1 MITQDLSRASAENMM
16 NLNIRPVVSA
26 LRRNRTGAI
35 LVALEIAIALAVM
48 VNSAWIV
55 AQRFAE
61 IEKPT
66 GIDQRDIFV
75 IAVAGLTSHF
85 NAGAAERDDLT
96 YLRSLP
102 GVVAATGS
110 SAVPFG
116 KEGQGGSVSTRPGTQ
131 NDAVKMRSMQVDDQA
146 LKTLGVRIV
155 AGRNF
160 NASEIRPV
168 SHELFFNEPE
178 VLITQSLARRL
189 FPDGNALGKPIY
201 EGGNTPE
208 TVVGITSDFISS
220 VYGKVSYNVVLY
232 PQAAG
237 NYGAYFCL
245 VRTRPGRTIPL
256 MQTAVRHMA
265 NSNLDRTIFF
275 AHPLAYYKAQLDA
288 QNRHTAGFLLTV
300 TILIL
305 SVTCLGIFGLTTF
318 NVSTRTKLIGTLR
331 AVGARKRDVVWRFM
345 VENAIILVVGAVVGC
360 VLALGTAD
368 WLSVQYQLPRLDL
381 RYLLIGVL
389 AMAAIGQLA
398 AWRPA
403 RRAASVPPS
412 VATRNV

>member
-1 MITQDLSRASAENMM
+1 M
-16 NLNIRPVVSA
+16 NLNVRPVLSA

-55 AQRFAE
+55 AQRFAT

-85 NAGAAERDDLT
+85 DIGTAERDDLA

-102 GVVAATGS
+102 GVLAATGT
-110 SAVPFG
+110 SAVPLS
-116 KEGQGGSVSTRPGTQ
+116 KDGQGGNVSIHPGPRS
-131 NDAVKMRSMQVDDQA
+131 DSIYMRSMQMDEQA

-160 NASEIRPV
+160 DAAEIKPV
-168 SHELFFNEPE
+168 SRDLFLNAPE

-189 FPDGNALGKPIY
+189 FPNGDALGKPIY
-201 EGGNTPE
+201 EGTNSPE
-208 TVVGITSDFISS
+208 TIVGITSDFISS
-220 VYGKVSYNVVLY
+220 VYGPQTYNTVMY
-232 PQAAG
+232 PQTPG
-237 NYGAYFCL
+237 NFGAYFCL
-245 VRTRPGRTIPL
+245 VRTRPGKTAAL
-256 MQTAVRHMA
+256 MATAVKHMA
-265 NSNLDRTIFF
+265 NSNLERTIFF
-275 AHPLAYYKAQLDA
+275 AHTLEYYKEQLDA
-288 QNRHTAGFLLTV
+288 QNRHTAIFLLTV

-331 AVGARKRDVVWRFM
+331 AVGARKRDVVSRFM
-345 VENAIILVVGAVVGC
+345 VENAIILAAGAVTGC
-360 VLALGTAD
+360 ILALAVAD

-381 RYLLIGVL
+381 NYLGIGVL
-389 AMAAIGQLA
+389 AIAMIGQLA
-398 AWRPA
+398 AWQPA

-412 VATRNV
+412 VATRTM